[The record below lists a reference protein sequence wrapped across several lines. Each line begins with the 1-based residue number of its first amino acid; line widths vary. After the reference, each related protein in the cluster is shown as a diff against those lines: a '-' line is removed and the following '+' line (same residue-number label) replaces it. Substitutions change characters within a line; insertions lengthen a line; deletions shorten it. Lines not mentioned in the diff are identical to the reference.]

1 MLISEYFSCVNY
13 NPLSPEGRA
22 VPTTSPPS
30 NFSFR
35 RHNFNSVCQLLR
47 DFFFSVGELTRGKGN
62 QYLSVLSWQASPWGW
77 EEGGGGGRL
86 VIASATQP
94 SCPRRVPI
102 AKHCL
107 FQENLPHRRR
117 AFPNVAFLSNFR
129 CQDEKSSVGNLLT
142 RLKDTFIFDSR
153 KQV

>member
-22 VPTTSPPS
+22 VPTTNPPS

-62 QYLSVLSWQASPWGW
+62 QYLSVLSWQASPWG
-77 EEGGGGGRL
+77 ERRGRRPGGGKKTGNRKCYTALLPPPRPNRKTLPLPGKF
-86 VIASATQP
+86 ATSPPCISECRFFVQF
-94 SCPRRVPI
+94 S
-102 AKHCL
+102 
-107 FQENLPHRRR
+107 LP
-117 AFPNVAFLSNFR
+117 
-129 CQDEKSSVGNLLT
+129 G
-142 RLKDTFIFDSR
+142 
-153 KQV
+153 

>member
-1 MLISEYFSCVNY
+1 MGEGQPI
-13 NPLSPEGRA
+13 PLCP
-22 VPTTSPPS
+22 
-30 NFSFR
+30 
-35 RHNFNSVCQLLR
+35 LLA
-47 DFFFSVGELTRGKGN
+47 GLTMG
-62 QYLSVLSWQASPWGW
+62 
-77 EEGGGGGRL
+77 EEGGGGWGLGRRL

>member
-1 MLISEYFSCVNY
+1 MNILVALITTHSHQRAEPFRQPTRHQTFHSSGTISTQFANFCAIFS
-13 NPLSPEGRA
+13 S
-22 VPTTSPPS
+22 
-30 NFSFR
+30 
-35 RHNFNSVCQLLR
+35 
-47 DFFFSVGELTRGKGN
+47 SVGELTRGKGN

-77 EEGGGGGRL
+77 EEGGWGRL
-86 VIASATQP
+86 VSATQP

>member
-1 MLISEYFSCVNY
+1 M
-13 NPLSPEGRA
+13 G
-22 VPTTSPPS
+22 
-30 NFSFR
+30 
-35 RHNFNSVCQLLR
+35 
-47 DFFFSVGELTRGKGN
+47 
-62 QYLSVLSWQASPWGW
+62 
-77 EEGGGGGRL
+77 EEGGGGWGGGRRL

-153 KQV
+153 KQVLGLKNGSGHFSSEISGCQLIDPRVVGDGRGRARKGGGWWGNGQGASDGRRGKR